1 MWSNQYWAKTYW
13 AGVYWTPAL
22 KAQSVPVSGS
32 GTSVTKKRTTGW
44 VRERELLS
52 LSLKQIHDQELQ
64 KIGQNLIR
72 SEQPQ
77 VKKVVKKLIDY
88 AGDVEKSKSLD
99 LEIKRLERFL
109 QEKKIFEGLEKEK
122 QKELRDALSTLKDVL
137 KEDMEI
143 LEMYLDIEKNETI
156 ELLCV
161 IGVII

>member
-13 AGVYWTPAL
+13 AGVYWTPAF

-44 VRERELLS
+44 IRERELLS

-109 QEKKIFEGLEKEK
+109 QEKKILEGLEKEK
-122 QKELRDALSTLKDVL
+122 QKELRDALSTLKDIL

>member
-22 KAQSVPVSGS
+22 KIQSVPVSGS
-32 GTSVTKKRTTGW
+32 GTPVTKKRTTGW
-44 VRERELLS
+44 IRERELLS

-109 QEKKIFEGLEKEK
+109 QEKKILEGLEKEK
-122 QKELRDALSTLKDVL
+122 QKELRDALSTLKDIL

>member
-22 KAQSVPVSGS
+22 KIQSVPVSGS
-32 GTSVTKKRTTGW
+32 GTPVTKKRTTGW
-44 VRERELLS
+44 IREREILS

-109 QEKKIFEGLEKEK
+109 QEKKILEGLEKEK
-122 QKELRDALSTLKDVL
+122 QKELRNALSTLKDIL

>member
-32 GTSVTKKRTTGW
+32 GTSVIKKRTTGW

-109 QEKKIFEGLEKEK
+109 QEKKILESLEKEK
-122 QKELRDALSTLKDVL
+122 QKELRDALSTLKDIL

>member
-22 KAQSVPVSGS
+22 KIQSVPVSGS
-32 GTSVTKKRTTGW
+32 GTSVIKKRTTGW

-109 QEKKIFEGLEKEK
+109 QEKKILEGLEKEK
-122 QKELRDALSTLKDVL
+122 QKELRDALSTLKDIL

>member
-13 AGVYWTPAL
+13 AGVYWTPAF

-32 GTSVTKKRTTGW
+32 GTSVIKKRTTGW

-109 QEKKIFEGLEKEK
+109 QEKKILEGLEKEK
-122 QKELRDALSTLKDVL
+122 QKELRDALSTLKDIL

>member
-22 KAQSVPVSGS
+22 KIQSVPVSGS

-44 VRERELLS
+44 IRERELLS

-88 AGDVEKSKSLD
+88 AGDVEKFKSLD

>member
-22 KAQSVPVSGS
+22 KIQSVPVSGS
-32 GTSVTKKRTTGW
+32 GTLVIKKRTIGW
-44 VRERELLS
+44 IREREILS

-109 QEKKIFEGLEKEK
+109 QEKKILEGLEKEK
-122 QKELRDALSTLKDVL
+122 QKELRDALSTLKDIL

>member
-22 KAQSVPVSGS
+22 KIQSIPVFGS
-32 GTSVTKKRTTGW
+32 GTSVTKKRTIGW
-44 VRERELLS
+44 IREREILS

-109 QEKKIFEGLEKEK
+109 QEKKILEGLEKEK
-122 QKELRDALSTLKDVL
+122 QKELRDALSTLKDIL

>member
-22 KAQSVPVSGS
+22 KIQSVPVSGS
-32 GTSVTKKRTTGW
+32 GTPVTKKRTTGW
-44 VRERELLS
+44 IRERELLS

-109 QEKKIFEGLEKEK
+109 QKKKIFEDLEKEK
-122 QKELRDALSTLKDVL
+122 QRELRDALSTLKDIL

>member
-1 MWSNQYWAKTYW
+1 MDSR
-13 AGVYWTPAL
+13 
-22 KAQSVPVSGS
+22 
-32 GTSVTKKRTTGW
+32 KRDFKFKF
-44 VRERELLS
+44 
-52 LSLKQIHDQELQ
+52 KQIHDQELQ

-109 QEKKIFEGLEKEK
+109 QEKKILEGLEKEK
-122 QKELRDALSTLKDVL
+122 QKELRDALSTLKDIL

>member
-22 KAQSVPVSGS
+22 KIQSIPVSGS
-32 GTSVTKKRTTGW
+32 GTSVTKKRTIGW
-44 VRERELLS
+44 IREREILS

-109 QEKKIFEGLEKEK
+109 QEKKILEGLEKEK
-122 QKELRDALSTLKDVL
+122 QKELRDALSTLKDIL

>member
-22 KAQSVPVSGS
+22 KIQSVPVSGS
-32 GTSVTKKRTTGW
+32 GTSVIKKRTTVW

-109 QEKKIFEGLEKEK
+109 QEKKILEGLEKEK
-122 QKELRDALSTLKDVL
+122 QKELRNALSTLKDIL

>member
-22 KAQSVPVSGS
+22 KIQSVPVSGS
-32 GTSVTKKRTTGW
+32 GTFVTKKRTTGW
-44 VRERELLS
+44 IRERELLS

-109 QEKKIFEGLEKEK
+109 QEKKILKGLEKEK
-122 QKELRDALSTLKDVL
+122 QKELRDALSTLKDIL

>member
-109 QEKKIFEGLEKEK
+109 QEKKILESLEKEK
-122 QKELRDALSTLKDVL
+122 QKELRDALSTLKDIL

>member
-22 KAQSVPVSGS
+22 KIQSVPVSGS
-32 GTSVTKKRTTGW
+32 GTSVIKKRTTGW

-109 QEKKIFEGLEKEK
+109 QEKKILEGLEKEK
-122 QKELRDALSTLKDVL
+122 QKELRNALSTLKDIL

>member
-22 KAQSVPVSGS
+22 KIQSVPVSGS
-32 GTSVTKKRTTGW
+32 GTPVTKKRTTGW
-44 VRERELLS
+44 IREREILS

-64 KIGQNLIR
+64 KIGQNIIR

-88 AGDVEKSKSLD
+88 ANDVEKSKSLD
-99 LEIKRLERFL
+99 LEIKGLERFL

-122 QKELRDALSTLKDVL
+122 QRELRDALSTLKDIL